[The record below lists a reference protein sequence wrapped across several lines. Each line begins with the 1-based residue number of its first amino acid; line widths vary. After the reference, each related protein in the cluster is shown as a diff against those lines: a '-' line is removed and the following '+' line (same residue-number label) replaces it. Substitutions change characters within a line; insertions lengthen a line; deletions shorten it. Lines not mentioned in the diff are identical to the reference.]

1 MEQEPTPAYKNKI
14 SKKWQDYWA
23 ENKVDQATDFDDRP
37 KKYILDM
44 FPYPSGAGLHV
55 GHPEG
60 YTATDIYSRY
70 LRMNGCNVLHPM
82 GWDAFGLP
90 AENYAI
96 KTGTHPKKTTED
108 NIKVFKNQIQSIG
121 FSYDWDR
128 EIDTTNKEYYKWTQW
143 IFIKLFEHGL
153 AYENEAPINFC
164 PSCKTGLANEEV
176 VSGECERCGAKVEKK
191 NLKQWVLRITK
202 YADRLLEDL
211 DKLDWP
217 EPIKAMQRNW
227 IGKSYGTNVIF
238 KLNIGEDLS
247 VFTTRA
253 DTLFGCTYVVV
264 APEHQIIQ
272 RFASKIKNYKQ
283 VSKYINSVK
292 DKSDLERTEL
302 TKEKSGIILD
312 GIFATNPINNKQVP
326 IYVADY
332 VLGHYGTGA
341 VMAVPAHDERD
352 FEFAKKYDLEIIWV
366 IGPTDEKDNVFTEYG
381 ILENS
386 KEFSGLSSK
395 EAIKEIT
402 KKLSEKKLGSEA
414 INYKLR
420 DWIFSRQRYW
430 GEPIPIIH
438 CQKCGQVPVPES
450 DLPVELPAVDNYE
463 PSGDG
468 TSPLSKIE
476 SWVNT
481 KCPKCGGAARRESNT
496 MPQWAGSCWY
506 YLRFIDPKNDKALA
520 DQKKLKYWLPVD
532 LYVGG
537 AEHAVLHLLYA
548 RFWHKF
554 LFDIGIVPNDEPFMK
569 LRNQGMILAEDGRK
583 MSKSLGNV
591 INPDDVINK
600 YGPDVFRMFE
610 MFIGPFEDAK
620 PWSTTSIN
628 GINRFLWKRVCM
640 ISNKLINGAL
650 SGKYQIENNHSD
662 SIHKT
667 IKKVSED
674 IENFKFN
681 TAIAE
686 FMIFFNGKDGKPDWK
701 PKIENNPKDNIVDF
715 SALKNF
721 LIVLSPFAP
730 HICEEIYQKLMTKLG
745 EKTNLGEKYDS
756 IFREK
761 WPKYDK
767 NRIVN
772 EQVEL
777 VIQINSKIRAK
788 TTIRRGSSR
797 EETTKYA
804 LSEPRISKLLSSGK
818 IKKTIIV
825 EDRLINFIV

>member
-1 MEQEPTPAYKNKI
+1 MEQEPKIAKKEQI
-14 SKKWQDYWA
+14 SKKWQKYWA
-23 ENKVDQATDFDDRP
+23 KHKVDQAIDFNDRP
-37 KKYILDM
+37 KKYVLDM

-70 LRMNGCNVLHPM
+70 LRMNGFNVLHPM

-96 KTGTHPKKTTED
+96 KTGALPKKTTED
-108 NIKVFKNQIQSIG
+108 NIKVFKKQIQSIG

-128 EIDTTNKEYYKWTQW
+128 EIDTTDEKYYKWTQW
-143 IFIKLFEHGL
+143 VFIKLFEHGL
-153 AYENEAPINFC
+153 AYEDKALINFC

-176 VSGECERCGAKVEKK
+176 SEGSCERCGTRVVRKEMRQWI
-191 NLKQWVLRITK
+191 LKITK

-227 IGKSYGTNVIF
+227 IGKSHGTNVIF
-238 KLNIGEDLS
+238 KLSVGEDLS

-253 DTLFGCTYVVV
+253 DTLFGCTYMVV
-264 APEHQIIQ
+264 APEHQII
-272 RFASKIKNYKQ
+272 RKFASKIKNYHQ
-283 VSKYINSVK
+283 VLDYIDNVK

-312 GIFATNPINNKQVP
+312 GMLATNPINNKQVP
-326 IYVADY
+326 VYVADY

-352 FEFAKKYDLEIIWV
+352 FEFARKYGLEIKSV
-366 IGPTDEKDNVFTEYG
+366 IGPTDKKDTAFTEYG

-386 KEFSGLSSK
+386 QEFSGLASK
-395 EAIKEIT
+395 EAIKKIT
-402 KKLSEKKLGSEA
+402 KKLSDKKLGSDA

-438 CQKCGQVPVPES
+438 CQKCGQIPVPES
-450 DLPVELPAVDNYE
+450 DLPVKLPEVDNYE

-476 SWVNT
+476 SWINT
-481 KCPKCGGAARRESNT
+481 KCPKCGGPAKRETNT

-506 YLRFIDPKNDKALA
+506 YLRFIDPKNKMVLA

-537 AEHAVLHLLYA
+537 AEHAVLHLLYS

-600 YGPDVFRMFE
+600 YGADVFRMYE

-628 GINRFLWKRVCM
+628 GIDRFLWKRVFTD
-640 ISNKLINGAL
+640 SNKLIDGAL
-650 SGKYQIENNHSD
+650 SEKYQIKNDRSD

-686 FMIFFNGKDGKPDWK
+686 LMIFFNGKDGKPDWK
-701 PKIENNPKDNIVDF
+701 PKIEKNLKDNSVDF
-715 SALKNF
+715 LALKNF

-730 HICEEIYQKLMTKLG
+730 HICEEIYEKLMTDLP
-745 EKTNLGEKYDS
+745 EKANLGEKYDS
-756 IFREK
+756 IFKEK
-761 WPKYDK
+761 WPKYDN
-767 NRIVN
+767 NRIFN

-777 VIQINSKIRAK
+777 VIQINSKIREK
-788 TTIRRGSSR
+788 ILVSRGLNQEQIR
-797 EETTKYA
+797 EHA
-804 LSEPRISKLLSSGK
+804 LGLPRISELLSNSK
-818 IKKTIIV
+818 IKKTIFVI
-825 EDRLINFIV
+825 DRLINFIV